1 MKTLQN
7 YITSSLSIDEA
18 SLLDNAISEAS
29 LLDIEG
35 SIKEGDDIF
44 SELDKLKNT
53 VSNLKNFEN
62 KSISQYKCYRLEYHD
77 CKNLLNSLGCKDCY
91 ISIEITQDGRGAK
104 RLSQRKNMVFVW
116 VMRNDDVVLSNYIG
130 SDDYSNIKAFVKGVV
145 VPIFNDYNNFSN
157 FIHRNIKKIIDMF

>member
-7 YITSSLSIDEA
+7 YITDSLSID
-18 SLLDNAISEAS
+18 EAS

-44 SELDKLKNT
+44 NELDKLKNT
-53 VSNLKNFEN
+53 VSDIKNFEN
-62 KSISQYKCYRLEYHD
+62 KSISQYKCYKLEYHD
-77 CKNLLNSLGCKDCY
+77 CKNLLNSFGCKDCY
-91 ISIEITQDGRGAK
+91 ISIEITQDSRGVK

-130 SDDYSNIKAFVKGVV
+130 SDDYSNIKAFVKGTV

-157 FIHRNIKKIIDMF
+157 FIHRK